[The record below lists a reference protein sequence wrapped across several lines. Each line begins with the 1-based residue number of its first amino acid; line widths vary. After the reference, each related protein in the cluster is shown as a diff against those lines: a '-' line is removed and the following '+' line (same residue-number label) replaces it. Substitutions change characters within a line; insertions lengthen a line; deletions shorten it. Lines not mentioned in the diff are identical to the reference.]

1 MHGAHMSARC
11 RCVRVS
17 RCADKHHTRL
27 ARLRKM
33 KVVPR
38 HLVKRLKVLM
48 PYWRNQM
55 RKEQQLTVL
64 ATEPSVTQA
73 SDVSFQRQKSFI
85 LAQQARLREQL
96 LRPKPYFPKADAAS
110 SA

>member
-1 MHGAHMSARC
+1 
-11 RCVRVS
+11 
-17 RCADKHHTRL
+17 
-27 ARLRKM
+27 M

-55 RKEQQLTVL
+55 RKEQQLTML
-64 ATEPSVTQA
+64 ATEASVTSA
-73 SDVSFQRQKSFI
+73 SDISFQRQRDFI
-85 LAQQARLREQL
+85 FAQQKRLREQL
-96 LRPKPYFPKADAAS
+96 LRPKPYFPRATTAAAAGVS